1 LSKNVPVRAHSSKTA
16 PNFSWQYLRMLSAH
30 TRIEEPGFAKHSLL
44 KSVEGCLYR
53 SSPIGDASAII
64 YPVKPL
70 FSTICPWTNGCPL
83 LWKISLQKEIDA
95 EDPEGGEQRSGLYAD
110 RVHGCRKCRRV
121 ESLFAS
127 EPKGHR
133 ILMDLKDLTLA
144 DREAV
149 KFLGRCEADSIETTN
164 CPAYISRVDHQRAA
178 LTTTIVVAACSA
190 LTVGKETLIS

>member
-1 LSKNVPVRAHSSKTA
+1 LPSALENFAAKGVLMLKIQRAANREAVFTLIGRMDVENVG
-16 PNFSWQYLRMLSAH
+16 
-30 TRIEEPGFAKHSLL
+30 EL
-44 KSVEGCLYR
+44 K
-53 SSPIGDASAII
+53 A
-64 YPVKPL
+64 
-70 FSTICPWTNGCPL
+70 
-83 LWKISLQKEIDA
+83 
-95 EDPEGGEQRSGLYAD
+95 
-110 RVHGCRKCRRV
+110 
-121 ESLFAS
+121 LFAS